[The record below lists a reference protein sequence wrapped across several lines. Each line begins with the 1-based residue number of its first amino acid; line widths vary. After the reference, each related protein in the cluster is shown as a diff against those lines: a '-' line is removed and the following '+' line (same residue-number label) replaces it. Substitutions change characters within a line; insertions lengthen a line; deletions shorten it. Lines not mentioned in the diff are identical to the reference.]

1 MKVLGIPAQ
10 LPKVGGAEVPASHH
24 SRGGRASTVAHI
36 LVVCRAQ
43 GAHKGLIGHLVALK
57 LTVQAQNAVH
67 LVMVLKARLGLAAK
81 DLNSHAQRAKTL
93 TGRAASRPTS
103 SAFGKAQCAARAQKI
118 VRGVA
123 TIKPHTFEARACL
136 KTPSGRAAVYEE
148 GDCEI

>member
-1 MKVLGIPAQ
+1 MGALESKAWGKQAREMKVLGIPAQ

-57 LTVQAQNAVH
+57 LTIQAQNAIH

-93 TGRAASRPTS
+93 QAAPRPGPLPAHLGRHNAL
-103 SAFGKAQCAARAQKI
+103 RAPK
-118 VRGVA
+118 
-123 TIKPHTFEARACL
+123 K
-136 KTPSGRAAVYEE
+136 
-148 GDCEI
+148 